1 MWGDEIGLD
10 LNPKVPEPRKADVGD
25 RGIWISQLKQT
36 K

>member
-1 MWGDEIGLD
+1 MWGDDIGLD
-10 LNPKVPEPRKADVGD
+10 LNTKVPESRKADVGD